1 MKSIK
6 KLFFGAVGMA
16 LAATS
21 VSGVAV
27 AGSHGWEP
35 QSQLILSSW
44 RVKAVV
50 LIKWLG

>member
-21 VSGVAV
+21 VSGDAE

-35 QSQLILSSW
+35 SKPDDFIGSAA
-44 RVKAVV
+44 AVS
-50 LIKWLG
+50 

>member
-21 VSGVAV
+21 VSGIAV

-35 QSQLILSSW
+35 TKPIDFRKFQAEGSRQLF
-44 RVKAVV
+44 RK
-50 LIKWLG
+50 